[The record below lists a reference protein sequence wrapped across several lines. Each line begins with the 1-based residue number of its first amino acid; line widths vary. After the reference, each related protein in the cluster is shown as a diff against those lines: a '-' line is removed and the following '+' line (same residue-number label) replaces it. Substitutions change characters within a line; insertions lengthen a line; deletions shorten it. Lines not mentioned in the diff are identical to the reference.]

1 MLALP
6 LLFVPIIHPNTR
18 AKPTPIDTQ
27 HLEGPVYA
35 AGVPSH
41 KLFGGMAYFIKGDGE
56 KKGRRGNLLI
66 DTPDAEPALVE
77 AIKEMGG
84 LDYIGAC
91 GVCLDSLNSWMD
103 GS

>member
-1 MLALP
+1 
-6 LLFVPIIHPNTR
+6 
-18 AKPTPIDTQ
+18 
-27 HLEGPVYA
+27 
-35 AGVPSH
+35 
-41 KLFGGMAYFIKGDGE
+41 MAYFIKGDGG

-91 GVCLDSLNSWMD
+91 GMCFDSWMD
-103 GS
+103 AN